1 MKTTTTPSL
10 ADIELELPLRRVT
23 DDLAAFT
30 DRLSLSAGAEKG
42 YASFAAETFPVGE
55 MTERSIG
62 HGVEITRFL
71 ALAGT
76 SERAQIAYFFDMLV
90 ALLLLNHAAM
100 ITVALA
106 PPRLPRDVA
115 ARRRVLSDIITAAGS
130 DAGFIAAA
138 RKAFAHGDVGEPAAV
153 ETVFHAATVPALDDA
168 QNGRPTALG
177 LEQGLSLMAFLR
189 DQTSPAILVARAAL
203 QLDDAD
209 RFARTIEEDDDLD
222 HERLDRLQRACHGA
236 NLLAVADL
244 ARACLLDAVTIGEV
258 TLRARIE
265 EQAHRLA
272 DQRLRN
278 IVMFAG
284 AMADRLGELRRM
296 QEEAA
301 GKFKPL

>member
-1 MKTTTTPSL
+1 MKTTSAPSL
-10 ADIELELPLRRVT
+10 ADIELELPLRCVT

-30 DRLSLSAGAEKG
+30 DRLSLSADAENG

-55 MTERSIG
+55 ITERAIG

-76 SERAQIAYFFDMLV
+76 SERAQVAYFFDMLV

-100 ITVALA
+100 ITVTLV
-106 PPRLPRDVA
+106 PPRLPRDIA

-138 RKAFAHGDVGEPAAV
+138 RKAFAHGDVGEPAV
-153 ETVFHAATVPALDDA
+153 VGTVFHAATVPALDDA
-168 QNGRPTALG
+168 RDGRPTALG
-177 LEQGLSLMAFLR
+177 LEQGLSLMSFLR

-258 TLRARIE
+258 TLRARVE

-272 DQRLRN
+272 DQRLRG

-301 GKFKPL
+301 GQFKPL

>member
-10 ADIELELPLRRVT
+10 ADIALELPLRRVT
-23 DDLAAFT
+23 DDLSAFT

-42 YASFAAETFPVGE
+42 YAGFAAEVHPVGE
-55 MTERSIG
+55 IAERAIG
-62 HGVEITRFL
+62 HAVEITRFL

-76 SERAQIAYFFDMLV
+76 SERAQVAYFFDMLV

-244 ARACLLDAVTIGEV
+244 ARAGLIDAVTIGEL

-272 DQRLRN
+272 DQRLRD
-278 IVMFAG
+278 IVMFGG
-284 AMADRLGELRRM
+284 AIADRLGELRRM
-296 QEEAA
+296 QQEAA
-301 GKFKPL
+301 DQFKPL

>member
-1 MKTTTTPSL
+1 MKTIPTPSL

-30 DRLSLSAGAEKG
+30 ERLSLSAGAEKG
-42 YASFAAETFPVGE
+42 YASFAAEAHPVGE

-76 SERAQIAYFFDMLV
+76 SERAQVAYFFDMLV

-130 DAGFIAAA
+130 DADFIAVA
-138 RKAFAHGDVGEPAAV
+138 RKAFAHGDVGEPAVV
-153 ETVFHAATVPALDDA
+153 ETVFHAATVPAPDDA
-168 QNGRPTALG
+168 RDGRPTALG

-189 DQTSPAILVARAAL
+189 DQTSPAILVERAAL

-209 RFARTIEEDDDLD
+209 RFARTIEQDADLD
-222 HERLDRLQRACHGA
+222 RERLDRLQRASNGA
-236 NLLAVADL
+236 NLLAAADL
-244 ARACLLDAVTIGEV
+244 ARACLIDAVTIGEV
-258 TLRARIE
+258 TPRPRIE
-265 EQAHRLA
+265 ELAQRLVEP
-272 DQRLRN
+272 RLRN

-296 QEEAA
+296 QQETA
-301 GKFKPL
+301 GRFKPL